1 MKLSVKSFALL
12 VLMLL
17 SAALG
22 AALRPRIYLSDER
35 PPIDLVAMVPSTFGD
50 WHEEVNLAAQVV
62 NPQQRDLL
70 SKIYSQTLS
79 RTYANTQ
86 GYRVMLSIA
95 YGKNQSDALQLH
107 KPEICYPAQGF
118 ILLTTQRGP
127 IDLLGKPVF
136 ATKLATSLGM
146 RYEPITYWTVVGDH
160 VVTGGN
166 DKKWTELRYAL
177 HNRIPDGMLVR
188 VSSIDKDSANAYAVQ
203 NQFATAMVAA
213 IAPDNRMRFAGDL
226 SNPAAQAPLTGLN

>member
-35 PPIDLVAMVPSTFGD
+35 PPIDLAAMVPSTFGD

-166 DKKWTELRYAL
+166 NKKWTELRYAL